1 MDKGR
6 VVLVTFPFDDL
17 SAAKLR
23 PAVCLTEPVGP
34 HRHVILAFISSSKP
48 DPLID
53 SDMELGQGETD
64 FPQTGLKVSS
74 VLWLHCLMTV
84 SQSLIRREL
93 GVLPQRWQSQVQE
106 KLRRLFGL

>member
-1 MDKGR
+1 MP
-6 VVLVTFPFDDL
+6 FPFDDL

-34 HRHVILAFISSSKP
+34 HRHMILAFISNSKP
-48 DPLID
+48 EPLID
-53 SDMELGQGETD
+53 SDMELDQGDTD

-74 VLWLHCLMTV
+74 VLMLLRLMTV

-93 GVLPQRWQSQVQE
+93 GVLPTRWQNQAQE
-106 KLRRLFGL
+106 KLRWLFGL